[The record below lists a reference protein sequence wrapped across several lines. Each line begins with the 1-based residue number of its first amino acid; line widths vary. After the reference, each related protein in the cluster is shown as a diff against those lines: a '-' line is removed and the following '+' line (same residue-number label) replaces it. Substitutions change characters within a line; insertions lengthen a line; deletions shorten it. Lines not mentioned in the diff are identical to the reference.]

1 MQPVSLES
9 ITLDG
14 IDLPIFNEKKVSVD
28 VLRLDKMHPVISGNK
43 WFKLKYYLQAAKEE
57 RKKLLLTFGGAYSNH
72 IVATAAAGKLLGFKT
87 AGIIRGEKPR
97 VLSQTLKESANY
109 GMELFFVSRRDYRD
123 KALPSEISAIMQD
136 FYLVPEGGYGKPGV
150 VGAAEI
156 LNYCGKE
163 EYSHITCAVG
173 TSTTMAG
180 LLKSSL
186 PGQEIIGISV
196 LKNHMNLEKDLLKLV
211 DDEKLGKLFRIIH
224 DYHFGGYAKYSD
236 ELIAFMNEFYART
249 KIPSDFVYTAKLFFA
264 IADMIRTDS
273 FAEGSKILV
282 IHSGGLQGNS
292 SLPRGMLFF

>member
-109 GMELFFVSRRDYRD
+109 GMEL
-123 KALPSEISAIMQD
+123 
-136 FYLVPEGGYGKPGV
+136 
-150 VGAAEI
+150 
-156 LNYCGKE
+156 
-163 EYSHITCAVG
+163 
-173 TSTTMAG
+173 
-180 LLKSSL
+180 
-186 PGQEIIGISV
+186 
-196 LKNHMNLEKDLLKLV
+196 KNH
-211 DDEKLGKLFRIIH
+211 G
-224 DYHFGGYAKYSD
+224 
-236 ELIAFMNEFYART
+236 
-249 KIPSDFVYTAKLFFA
+249 
-264 IADMIRTDS
+264 S
-273 FAEGSKILV
+273 FL
-282 IHSGGLQGNS
+282 
-292 SLPRGMLFF
+292 RR